1 MELGHST
8 SKRSLQKI
16 YQSVGI
22 KSGVGKKES
31 KYFSGMMIDELFNV
45 SDRTEGS
52 ILSSSAVK
60 RENG

>member
-1 MELGHST
+1 MQT
-8 SKRSLQKI
+8 LQKI